1 MAKTL
6 RTSGDYTVKTG
17 AGYNGGAGSNTIDLD
32 SRYVRIRGDL
42 TVDGDQIVQNVT
54 NTTVEDQFLEVN
66 RNYSGAGAEDSG
78 IVFNQGTQDDAIFY
92 YDGTA
97 NEFRIGTTSR
107 PIADGSTTKW
117 EIDGG
122 SFVLGNIK
130 VATTPSDNNHAASKS
145 YVDSQVSG
153 GGFSIGFTG
162 DDSTTVAVASGNTV
176 DIAGGS
182 NISTSAAEP
191 DTVTVNLN
199 NDLTNITSITSDASN
214 GDLTLVANGTGD
226 IVINNILTFSGTES
240 TPAIDSSIPKLYHK
254 TAAGGGTGVFFVNS
268 DVSATEEGEL
278 ISKKKATALAIALG

>member
-6 RTSGDYTVKTG
+6 RTSGDYTVKAG
-17 AGYNGGAGSNTIDLD
+17 AGYDSGSGTNTIRLD
-32 SRYVRIRGDL
+32 ARYVRVPGDL
-42 TVDGDQIVQNVT
+42 VIEGTQTVVDSQSL
-54 NTTVEDQFLEVN
+54 TVEDQFIEVN
-66 RNYSGAGAEDSG
+66 RNNSTAGTEDSG
-78 IVFNQGTQDDAIFY
+78 IFFNQGSSNNQIIY
-92 YDGTA
+92 YDA
-97 NEFRIGTTSR
+97 DQSEFVV
-107 PIADGSTTKW
+107 GSTT
-117 EIDGG
+117 
-122 SFVLGNIK
+122 
-130 VATTPSDNNHAASKS
+130 HAATVSAITNITPGNLRVAEPAQSDHAATKN
-145 YVDSQVSG
+145 YVDTEVSAVG
-153 GGFSIGFTG
+153 GAFSINFTG

-182 NISTSAAEP
+182 NINTTAAEP

-214 GDLTLVANGTGD
+214 GDLELVANGTGHV
-226 IVINNILTFSGTES
+226 VINNVLTFSATES